1 VIVYAVVLITAAL
14 VFYSVGVWS
23 ERLQHVLRWWHAGF
37 FAAGLT
43 CDIAGTVAMS
53 RITGFRSGNPALI
66 AVMEAS
72 GAVALI
78 LMAVHLAWAVVVLV
92 RGSARAKHT
101 FHRFSL
107 LVWSIWLV
115 PYLTGAI
122 GANS

>member
-23 ERLQHVLRWWHAGF
+23 ERLQRVLRWWHVGF
-37 FAAGLT
+37 FAAGLS
-43 CDIAGTVAMS
+43 CDLAGTVAMS
-53 RITGFRSGNPALI
+53 RITGFQSGGATLI
-66 AVMEAS
+66 AVMETS
-72 GAVALI
+72 GMVALI
-78 LMAVHLAWAVVVLV
+78 LMGIHLAWAVAVLL

-107 LVWSIWLV
+107 VVWGIWLI

>member
-23 ERLQHVLRWWHAGF
+23 ERIQRILRWWHVGF
-37 FAAGLT
+37 FVAGLS
-43 CDIAGTVAMS
+43 CDLAGTVAMS
-53 RITGFRSGNPALI
+53 RITGFQPRNPTLI
-66 AVMEAS
+66 AVMESS
-72 GAVALI
+72 GLVALI
-78 LMAVHLAWAVVVLV
+78 LMGIHLAWAVAVLL
-92 RGSARAKHT
+92 RGSAQAKRT

-107 LVWSIWLV
+107 VVWSIWLI

>member
-14 VFYSVGVWS
+14 VFYSVGVWG
-23 ERLQHVLRWWHAGF
+23 ERLQRVLRWWHVGF
-37 FAAGLT
+37 FVTGLS
-43 CDIAGTVAMS
+43 CDLAGTVTMS
-53 RITGFRSGNPALI
+53 RITGFRSANPALI

-72 GAVALI
+72 GAVALV
-78 LMAVHLAWAVVVLV
+78 LMAVHLVWAVVVLA
-92 RGSARAKHT
+92 RGSFRARHT

-107 LVWSIWLV
+107 LVWCIWLI